1 MTGPSCH
8 NRQASARVLRETRP
22 PAAEYVGPEDM
33 MSLFVRITAVVAV
46 AVVALI
52 LLAFVLKIV
61 IFAAIVAAFVVA
73 GLAVYNVFR
82 RRRAQP
88 PVVTY
93 TSRR

>member
-1 MTGPSCH
+1 
-8 NRQASARVLRETRP
+8 
-22 PAAEYVGPEDM
+22 

-61 IFAAIVAAFVVA
+61 FFAAIVAAFVVA
-73 GLAVYNVFR
+73 GLTIYNAVR
-82 RRRAQP
+82 RRRPAP

-93 TSRR
+93 TARR